1 MPTQQDYVKLKDQLT
16 EQTISKQVTV
26 ATGAIGVV
34 EIPVQA
40 NAKAFLKG
48 YGHTFKNSTSYQL
61 GTGYVHLPK
70 RTDQEGS
77 IAQPVIYG
85 NPFPLKPSAKLELR
99 FYNETGSE
107 QTYTAKFYIM
117 TDHLIDEESVG
128 GEIVVATSQA
138 TGTTITLGTLD
149 EVEST
154 DAQAVEDGVTTHIF
168 TSTIASINTDVTL
181 RYEGSIDGTS
191 YFNLDVSE
199 TDTTY
204 TANGTYS
211 ATYIGTLKFVR
222 VSLISETGGTAV
234 TVVVKYLGV

>member
-1 MPTQQDYVKLKDQLT
+1 MPKPEDYIKMKDRLM

-26 ATGAIGVV
+26 ATGAVGVV
-34 EIPVQA
+34 QVPIQA
-40 NAKAFLKG
+40 NANAFLKG
-48 YGHTFKNSTSYQL
+48 YGHTFKNSTSFQL
-61 GTGYVHLPK
+61 GTGYTFLPK

-85 NPFPLKPSAKLELR
+85 NPFPLKPSANLELR

-107 QTYTAKFYIM
+107 QTYTAKFYIT
-117 TDHLIDEESVG
+117 TDHLIDIESAG
-128 GEIVVATSQA
+128 GEITVATTTA
-138 TGTTITLGTLD
+138 TGTTVTLGTLD
-149 EVEST
+149 EVEAT
-154 DAQAVEDGVTTHIF
+154 DAYTVEEGVTTHIF
-168 TSTIASINTDVTL
+168 TSTVASIDTDVTI

-211 ATYIGTLKFVR
+211 ATYVGTLKFVR
-222 VSLISETGGTAV
+222 ISLIGETGGTAV